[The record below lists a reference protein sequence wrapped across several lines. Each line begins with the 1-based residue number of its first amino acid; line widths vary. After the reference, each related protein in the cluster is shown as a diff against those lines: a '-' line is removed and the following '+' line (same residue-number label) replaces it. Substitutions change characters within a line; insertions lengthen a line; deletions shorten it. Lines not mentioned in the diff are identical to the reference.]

1 MPKTPR
7 IYVAFY
13 FYICNLNGVI
23 TNTSYVC
30 LLRITRIT
38 WLFFGQGRW
47 VQSRVS
53 LLNKG
58 LRGYTSANIFL

>member
-1 MPKTPR
+1 MPED
-7 IYVAFY
+7 IY

-38 WLFFGQGRW
+38 WLFFAQGWW

-53 LLNKG
+53 LLNNG
-58 LRGYTSANIFL
+58 LRGYTSANNFL

>member
-7 IYVAFY
+7 VYVAFC

-38 WLFFGQGRW
+38 WLFFAQGWW

-58 LRGYTSANIFL
+58 LRGYTSANNFL